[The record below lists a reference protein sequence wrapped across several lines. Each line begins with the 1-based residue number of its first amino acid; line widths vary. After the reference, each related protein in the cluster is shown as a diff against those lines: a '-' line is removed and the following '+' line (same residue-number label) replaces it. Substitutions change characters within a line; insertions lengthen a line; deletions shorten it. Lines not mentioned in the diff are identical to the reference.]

1 MCIYNHIYIY
11 YHTYNIYI
19 YINKKRQSPSLFLKH
34 WFAESWFM
42 LKPPFVLRCHI
53 IQTCLCGFLLRTSDF
68 TQAKSSQSQDICAFH
83 RSWNRQNL
91 SRSLSSRLSFSHQI
105 FFRKHMRNFCA
116 LLLLASAARHGSG
129 PSTRSFFLWKYWIDH
144 DWHTFSDPFY
154 GWFHGILYVIIEHI
168 MGYHPLIA
176 MGSCS
181 FFCMLMR

>member
-1 MCIYNHIYIY
+1 
-11 YHTYNIYI
+11 
-19 YINKKRQSPSLFLKH
+19 
-34 WFAESWFM
+34 M